1 MTDWK
6 LSVGNQSTLKESFNN
21 VSSIY
26 RYSNTSSRKNST
38 IYSSTN
44 NVSWLLIILS
54 LTKYYDKIKDRQ
66 ILWGLINPLFCLKEE
81 SFNVNI
87 FNNWIRTLNIFFI
100 PGDQEWQIKQLK
112 RTSTLIEN
120 RTIKIKNVNSI

>member
-26 RYSNTSSRKNST
+26 KHSNTSSRKNST

-44 NVSWLLIILS
+44 NVS
-54 LTKYYDKIKDRQ
+54 
-66 ILWGLINPLFCLKEE
+66 
-81 SFNVNI
+81 
-87 FNNWIRTLNIFFI
+87 
-100 PGDQEWQIKQLK
+100 
-112 RTSTLIEN
+112 
-120 RTIKIKNVNSI
+120 

>member
-1 MTDWK
+1 MTDRK

-44 NVSWLLIILS
+44 NVS
-54 LTKYYDKIKDRQ
+54 
-66 ILWGLINPLFCLKEE
+66 
-81 SFNVNI
+81 
-87 FNNWIRTLNIFFI
+87 
-100 PGDQEWQIKQLK
+100 
-112 RTSTLIEN
+112 
-120 RTIKIKNVNSI
+120 